1 MNISNHTLILKKL
14 KKFFRLISDKT
25 PHTVYT
31 ICSLMAFAAINYTI
45 IHSPFVLLVVAVLF
59 VHELAHYFYAKS
71 YSADVRPPIF
81 IPLPFIAIA
90 FVRVKNLLDEH
101 KADVAISGMIF
112 GALTILLFGLFN
124 YYFNFISNIILAFML
139 AAELIFNIIGFD
151 GAKYR
156 RYRKEYSYA

>member
-1 MNISNHTLILKKL
+1 
-14 KKFFRLISDKT
+14 
-25 PHTVYT
+25 
-31 ICSLMAFAAINYTI
+31 MAFAAINYTI

-59 VHELAHYFYAKS
+59 VHELAHYLYAKS
-71 YSADVRPPIF
+71 YNAEVRPPIF
-81 IPLPFIAIA
+81 IPLPFVAIA

-124 YYFNFISNIILAFML
+124 YYFNFVSNVVLALML
-139 AAELIFNIIGFD
+139 SAELIFNIIGFD
-151 GAKYR
+151 GSKYR